1 MTNEARFTLRLPAA
15 LKEKLDARRKEKGV
29 SLNTLVIWILR
40 EWMEKSEE
48 AGCKSHSKPRG

>member
-40 EWMEKSEE
+40 EWMEKE
-48 AGCKSHSKPRG
+48 ANQ